1 MSKITIVAQ
10 LVVKKEHR
18 DELLQIFAELVP
30 ASRAEAG
37 NSYYDLYED
46 LKNPQAFTV
55 LELWNSDQ
63 AIEEHNATPH
73 FKKLIRFVEAQKLES
88 LNIQQL
94 KQIM

>member
-18 DELLQIFAELVP
+18 EELLKLCEELVP

-46 LKNPQAFTV
+46 LKNPLAFTV
-55 LELWNSDQ
+55 LELWDSAK

-73 FKKLIRFVEAQKLES
+73 FKKLIQFVEDKKLES
-88 LNIQQL
+88 LNIHQL
-94 KQIM
+94 KQVM